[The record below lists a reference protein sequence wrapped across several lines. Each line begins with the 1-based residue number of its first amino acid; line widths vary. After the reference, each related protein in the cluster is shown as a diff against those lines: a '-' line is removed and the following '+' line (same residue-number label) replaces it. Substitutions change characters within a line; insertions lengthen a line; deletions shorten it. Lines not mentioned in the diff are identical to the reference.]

1 MFSTFESVSAG
12 ITFSSTT
19 TFPGCVTAKY
29 GSAVTIIP
37 NVCMSLMAFTCPL
50 PWFSTTSPK
59 FTARPC
65 GDTAHN
71 TYVRYSS
78 PNLVASSKPS
88 NFASI
93 SIRLLLL
100 STFASPEAVCSSSVP
115 WKLSLVDPPARR
127 KFTAFVVRDTLE
139 GVGAADA
146 TLWANVGPAATPQIP
161 VTTRQI
167 VAVFTSVLLF
177 AHTRPQTCPAKSWPK
192 VFRGFWGPCC
202 DLTASS
208 CAPFP
213 KRKSRNHNYLRTF
226 SLADLPKEKTA
237 NASPICTTNYRPNGR
252 AERVIRPK
260 KKCARAETL
269 AHHKNQI
276 REIVRRRSSQR
287 VAS

>member
-139 GVGAADA
+139 AVGAADA
-146 TLWANVGPAATPQIP
+146 ALCANVGPAATPQIP

-167 VAVFTSVLLF
+167 VAVFTSVSPLRPYAATNLSSQILAQGVPRFLGTLL
-177 AHTRPQTCPAKSWPK
+177 
-192 VFRGFWGPCC
+192 
-202 DLTASS
+202 
-208 CAPFP
+208 
-213 KRKSRNHNYLRTF
+213 
-226 SLADLPKEKTA
+226 
-237 NASPICTTNYRPNGR
+237 RPNCVKLR
-252 AERVIRPK
+252 AIP
-260 KKCARAETL
+260 ET
-269 AHHKNQI
+269 
-276 REIVRRRSSQR
+276 E
-287 VAS
+287 VAQP